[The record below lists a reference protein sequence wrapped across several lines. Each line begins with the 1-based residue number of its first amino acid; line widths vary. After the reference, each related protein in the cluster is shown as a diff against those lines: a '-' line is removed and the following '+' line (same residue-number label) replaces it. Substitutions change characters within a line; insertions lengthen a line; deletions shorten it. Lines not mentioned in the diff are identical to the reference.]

1 MVESS
6 LGLSELV
13 YVGPECR
20 GVFVGSPAIVELN
33 TSSSTVL
40 STGAASGSVL
50 VASHDFFG
58 ATIDTYLLNDT
69 VQVLQSTDGGTHWSF
84 LSNVS
89 GMYWANL
96 FVVDDTLYML
106 GVAGD
111 DIHKIS
117 PPNKV
122 IAFMQP
128 PVCDLATLLR
138 MRVYTCTA

>member
-20 GVFVGSPAIVELN
+20 GVFVGSPAIVELS

-58 ATIDTYLLNDT
+58 ATTFNDT
-69 VQVLQSTDGGTHWSF
+69 VQVLRSTDGGAHWSF

-96 FVVDDTLYML
+96 FVIDDTLYML

-111 DIHKIS
+111 DIHKTS

-122 IAFMQP
+122 IAFMHP

-138 MRVYTCTA
+138 MSMHTCTA